1 MTINISYIVPTF
13 NGEKY
18 IRKSIESIHNENFI
32 HGDEIVVVDDKS
44 TDETIRIIEHL
55 EKEGKINKFIKL
67 EKNNGEGKA
76 KNIAIELSK
85 NLYFFCLDQ
94 DNILEKNSINV
105 LRRVAKEYEA
115 IAFGQIHYFQFNVK
129 NVTHKHIFNIEHL
142 NLDEFE
148 KSSINPGFSGN
159 VLYKKSTWKE
169 VGGFEDVTLE
179 SWNMM
184 YKILLSGKKVRIM
197 PGTFY
202 FHRYGHSSAYTR
214 ASEKANET
222 TLIELAKPSTVE
234 KTLNLSSD
242 QSNYKFN
249 RLRYALSTIIRKII
263 NE

>member
-85 NLYFFCLDQ
+85 NLYFFCLD
-94 DNILEKNSINV
+94 
-105 LRRVAKEYEA
+105 
-115 IAFGQIHYFQFNVK
+115 H
-129 NVTHKHIFNIEHL
+129 
-142 NLDEFE
+142 
-148 KSSINPGFSGN
+148 PGFSGN